1 MLQTFTHYFL
11 HFVAIGLIAWWFDKR
26 NWKRNWLI
34 LLATMLVDLDHLF
47 ATPIFEP
54 NRCGIGFHPL
64 HSQWAIF
71 VYILGVIFI
80 KQKVVKIVFIGL
92 LFHMIT
98 DFIDCLWM
106 FSKCEQ
112 CYLSSEIYKWL
123 Y

>member
-11 HFVAIGLIAWWFDKR
+11 HFIAIGLIAWCYDK
-26 NWKRNWLI
+26 NTWKRNWLI
-34 LLATMLVDLDHLF
+34 LLATMVVDLDHLF

-64 HSQWAIF
+64 HSKWAILVF
-71 VYILGVIFI
+71 TLGVIFI
-80 KQKVVKIVFIGL
+80 KNKVLKLVFIGL
-92 LFHMIT
+92 IFHIIT

-106 FSKCEQ
+106 FSKCEE

-123 Y
+123 H

>member
-64 HSQWAIF
+64 HSQWAIL

-80 KQKVVKIVFIGL
+80 KRKVIKLVFIGL